1 LDDENYENQ
10 FGGLTIFIIKF
21 FMEVILTDEQ
31 KKLFKRSAALAK
43 SYKPKRPEIYMRFQV
58 EQGGGLE
65 QDWHGPECSVETGSG
80 SKNIDYDSL
89 YDLVFEFVKDN
100 MDVFFEPFN
109 QQDGDSWGSIWC
121 EFNYENKT
129 LNFGHDVSYYESS
142 YSDHDGEA
150 KQDIAQALINSK
162 NDSDDLNG
170 DIITMKFDGGGDSGY
185 IEAEGENELG
195 ESVTLPST
203 FEDFGYNLLEKYYG
217 GWENNEG
224 GNGQILLNF
233 SEPGKVSWSL
243 EMNMNGEEGFSDNY
257 DFDVK
262 LDF

>member
-1 LDDENYENQ
+1 
-10 FGGLTIFIIKF
+10 
-21 FMEVILTDEQ
+21 MELILTDEQ
-31 KKLFKRSAALAK
+31 KKLFKRASILAK
-43 SYKPKRPEIYMRFQV
+43 SYKPKRPEINLTFQV

-65 QDWHGPECSVETGSG
+65 SYWSGPECFIPTDAGPRD
-80 SKNIDYDSL
+80 IDYDSL
-89 YDLVFEFVKDN
+89 YEFIFEFVNKN
-100 MDVFFEPFN
+100 SNTFFRPFYE
-109 QQDGDSWGSIWC
+109 QDGDAWGEIWC
-121 EFNYENKT
+121 EFNYEDKT
-129 LNFGHDVSYYESS
+129 LVFGHYVNYYESS

>member
-1 LDDENYENQ
+1 
-10 FGGLTIFIIKF
+10 
-21 FMEVILTDEQ
+21 MELILTDEQ
-31 KKLFKRSAALAK
+31 KKLFKRASILAK
-43 SYKPKRPEIYMRFQV
+43 SYKPKRPEINLTFQV

-65 QDWHGPECSVETGSG
+65 SYWSGPECFIPTDAGPRD
-80 SKNIDYDSL
+80 IDYDSL
-89 YDLVFEFVKDN
+89 YEFIFEFVNKN
-100 MDVFFEPFN
+100 SNTFFRPFYE
-109 QQDGDSWGSIWC
+109 QDGDAWGEIWC
-121 EFNYENKT
+121 EFNYEDKT
-129 LNFGHDVSYYESS
+129 LVFGHYVNYYESS

-195 ESVTLPST
+195 ESVTIPST
-203 FEDFGYNLLEKYYG
+203 FGNFGYNLLEKYYG
-217 GWENNEG
+217 DWGNNEG
-224 GNGQILLNF
+224 GHGQIHLNF

-243 EMNMNGEEGFSDNY
+243 EMNMNGEEGYSGNY
-257 DFDVK
+257 DFEVK